1 MANNEELQEKAKQFA
16 ESVSRYSRAKKLVW
30 GCGIGLWVLACII
43 SLIVFDVQYDAAWNS
58 SGEKGAGALA
68 LLVGGTAMLLYGLG
82 IAISALGVVILVIC
96 VTTHIIKSKLR
107 AKMTIFMKE
116 MKANGY
122 SKEEVG
128 RSLVAADMPELD
140 VWKCLGLVFGKE
152 EEKK

>member
-16 ESVSRYSRAKKLVW
+16 ESASGYTRARKLVW
-30 GCGIGLWVLACII
+30 ACGLGLWFLICIA
-43 SLIVFDVQYDAAWNS
+43 SLIILDVMLS
-58 SGEKGAGALA
+58 SARDNTTTAEGALSLMFAGVGVA
-68 LLVGGTAMLLYGLG
+68 LYAFQ
-82 IAISALGVVILVIC
+82 IAAIAFGVIILVIC

-116 MKANGY
+116 MKAKGY